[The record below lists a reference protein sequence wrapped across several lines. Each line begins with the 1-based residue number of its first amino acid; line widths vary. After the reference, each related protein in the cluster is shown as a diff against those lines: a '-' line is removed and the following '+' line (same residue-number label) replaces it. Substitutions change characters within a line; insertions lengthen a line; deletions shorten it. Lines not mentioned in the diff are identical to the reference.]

1 MKNNKAPGPNGI
13 STEFFKAFFF
23 NSESRTSSQD
33 DSNQEVTYSDCAK
46 CLLLLF
52 NKIWDGDFPNEWN
65 SASIVSIPKKGDLS
79 DCNNYRGISL
89 INVGL
94 KILSKI
100 VTKRISDYAF
110 SNGIIRPEQFG
121 FRNKEECISLFV
133 SIREICQRR
142 KFKDKFTFLAFLDIK
157 KAYDSVP
164 IYNILTKLN
173 NLGIR
178 GKCLQFITNL

>member
-1 MKNNKAPGPNGI
+1 MVTFLMNG
-13 STEFFKAFFF
+13 T
-23 NSESRTSSQD
+23 
-33 DSNQEVTYSDCAK
+33 
-46 CLLLLF
+46 LLLLF
-52 NKIWDGDFPNEWN
+52 LFL
-65 SASIVSIPKKGDLS
+65 KKGDLS
-79 DCNNYRGISL
+79 DCNNYRSISL

-100 VTKRISDYAF
+100 VTKRISDYSF

-142 KFKDKFTFLAFLDIK
+142 KFKDKFTFLAFLDLK

-164 IYNILTKLN
+164 IYNILNMIMPTVAERKRLLFDRYKLEHTKSVKADN
-173 NLGIR
+173 NPVRQASRANATSRNFYLEVRLCVTLLSIVTAYYLLR
-178 GKCLQFITNL
+178 FFIGF